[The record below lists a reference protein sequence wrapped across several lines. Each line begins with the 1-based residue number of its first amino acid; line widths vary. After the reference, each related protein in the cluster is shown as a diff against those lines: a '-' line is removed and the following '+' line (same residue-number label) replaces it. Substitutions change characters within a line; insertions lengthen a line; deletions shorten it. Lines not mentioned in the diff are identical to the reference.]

1 MKIILLIEDKS
12 EEMEKA
18 KMILTEEGFRFVSAD
33 NLDDAMR
40 IWSRLADRIS
50 GVLTDLHFPETTGQK
65 EGACGFAVVTRAVRL
80 GIPVSICTDVNHH
93 FCGYIKYFV
102 EDMGKLTGRKIPY
115 TMDSKDWRQAVQ
127 KLVEQFKEDWYEE
140 IDDR

>member
-1 MKIILLIEDKS
+1 MKIILLIEDKTD
-12 EEMEKA
+12 EMEKA
-18 KMILTEEGFRFVSAD
+18 KMILVEEGFRYVSAD

-40 IWSRLADRIS
+40 IWKKLEDKIS

-93 FCGYIKYFV
+93 FCSYLKFFI
-102 EDMGKLTGRKIPY
+102 EDMENISGRKIPY
-115 TMDSKDWRQAVQ
+115 TMDSKNWQQAVH
-127 KLVEQFKEDWYEE
+127 KLIEQFKED
-140 IDDR
+140 